1 MREAS
6 STSFFSFG
14 SVPSTSYKDT
24 LTTLPCFPGNGY
36 WEFLSPFYA
45 INGTLKYNLLS
56 SPAIADTG
64 TSLLIVDGAVADDYY
79 TQIFLPGPDP
89 GSNNGALQAGY
100 SSDYQAYIF
109 PCQADIPTFGVSV
122 GNRMVTVPKEYVNYA
137 NLDDTDTW
145 CYGGIQDN
153 GGFEL
158 QIYGDVFF
166 RSTFAVF
173 ENSTGASGGAGLVGL
188 RFGEKAVY

>member
-79 TQIFLPGPDP
+79 TQIFLPRP
-89 GSNNGALQAGY
+89 
-100 SSDYQAYIF
+100 
-109 PCQADIPTFGVSV
+109 
-122 GNRMVTVPKEYVNYA
+122 
-137 NLDDTDTW
+137 
-145 CYGGIQDN
+145 
-153 GGFEL
+153 
-158 QIYGDVFF
+158 
-166 RSTFAVF
+166 RS
-173 ENSTGASGGAGLVGL
+173 
-188 RFGEKAVY
+188 RQQ